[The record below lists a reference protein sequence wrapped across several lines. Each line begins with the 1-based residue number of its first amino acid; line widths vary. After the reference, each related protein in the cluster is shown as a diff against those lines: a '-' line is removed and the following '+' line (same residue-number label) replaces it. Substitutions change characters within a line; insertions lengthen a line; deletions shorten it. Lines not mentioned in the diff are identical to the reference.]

1 MRGESTTVLYRP
13 VGRRELELI
22 RESGFRAFPPPPPGQ
37 SKFKP
42 TLTREYAAEV
52 ARNWS
57 AKEKT
62 RACSDVYVTRFH
74 VDSAFLSRYSQHQ
87 VAGSIHREYFI
98 PAEELDEF
106 NGQIRGIIELVAEY
120 HYPGV
125 PDDAA

>member
-1 MRGESTTVLYRP
+1 MRRESRTVLYRP

-22 RESGFRAFPPPPPGQ
+22 REGGFRAFPNPPPGQ
-37 SKFKP
+37 SIFKSV
-42 TLTREYAAEV
+42 LTREYAADV

-62 RACSDVYVTRFH
+62 PAYSDVYVTRFY

-87 VAGSIHREYFI
+87 VAGSSHWEYLI
-98 PAEELDEF
+98 PAEELDEL
-106 NGQIRGIIELVAEY
+106 NGHIRGIIELVAEY